1 MRICRRA
8 LAGPRVLRLTLLAA
22 LVLLLAAVLGHGSGA
37 SLDGLMYLLPAL
49 VLAVVMLGRRYPGE
63 RVIERLREARATR
76 PRARAVSAP
85 RPRQSPRT
93 HRRGG
98 RLIAVSL
105 AGRAPPHVAG
115 CC

>member
-1 MRICRRA
+1 M
-8 LAGPRVLRLTLLAA
+8 T
-22 LVLLLAAVLGHGSGA
+22 
-37 SLDGLMYLLPAL
+37 LMYLLPAL
-49 VLAVVMLGRRYPGE
+49 VLAVVLLGRRYPGE

-76 PRARAVSAP
+76 PRARAASALCP
-85 RPRQSPRT
+85 RLRPRE

-105 AGRAPPHVAG
+105 AGRAPPLVAG